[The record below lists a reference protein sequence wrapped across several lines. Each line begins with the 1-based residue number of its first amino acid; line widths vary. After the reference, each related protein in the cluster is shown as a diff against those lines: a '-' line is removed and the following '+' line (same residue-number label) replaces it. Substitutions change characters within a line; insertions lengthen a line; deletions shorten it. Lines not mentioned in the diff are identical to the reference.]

1 MSVNLARVFLNS
13 MKSNNGQLF
22 VPSMYSNRFNT
33 ANVELSAM
41 KAHRCYRNNTKP
53 TTNNGVLKVMNNK
66 ICIKLPKSK
75 NNN

>member
-1 MSVNLARVFLNS
+1 MSANLARVFLNS

-22 VPSMYSNRFNT
+22 VPSIYSNRFNV

-41 KAHRCYRNNTKP
+41 EAQKCYRNNTTP
-53 TTNNGVLKVMNNK
+53 IIDNGAIKVMNDK